1 MSAPPAIPEKSAIHP
16 ALRPI
21 TSTSI
26 SRSWLSAVVWR
37 RSIASVATWTAVANP
52 MQASVPDRS
61 LSIVLGI
68 PTTGTPSEDMLR
80 RRSHRPLTADR
91 DERVDAEVGEGPAD
105 ALDAL
110 LAIGV
115 GAGRA
120 EDRPAPVQDPLHRRR
135 GELDH
140 VPVHHTAP
148 AAPETDDLE
157 AVHPDG
163 GAHDGADRRVESG
176 RVPACREDADACGHW
191 SLPRCALRTGLVDA
205 VREPGLYGRST
216 CSRPSQDP
224 TTRDASPL
232 VERSRSDPHRRVAW
246 LRARRVGSARVD
258 VRRHPGWPDRSGRA
272 RVPVHGRNAVREPWS
287 AQALR
292 LISPRG
298 SRARG
303 RA

>member
-26 SRSWLSAVVWR
+26 NRSWLSAVVWR

-52 MQASVPDRS
+52 MQASVPDE
-61 LSIVLGI
+61 IVVDRLGD
-68 PTTGTPSEDMLR
+68 PDDRHALR
-80 RRSHRPLTADR
+80 GHVGRRSHRPLTADR

-105 ALDAL
+105 ALHAV
-110 LAIGV
+110 LAVGV
-115 GAGRA
+115 GPGRA

-157 AVHPDG
+157 AVHADG

-191 SLPRCALRTGLVDA
+191 SLPRCALRSGLV
-205 VREPGLYGRST
+205 VRFENLDCTAGQRAHVPAKT
-216 CSRPSQDP
+216 HA
-224 TTRDASPL
+224 TTSP
-232 VERSRSDPHRRVAW
+232 
-246 LRARRVGSARVD
+246 
-258 VRRHPGWPDRSGRA
+258 
-272 RVPVHGRNAVREPWS
+272 
-287 AQALR
+287 
-292 LISPRG
+292 I
-298 SRARG
+298 
-303 RA
+303 